1 MTLIEFFDKD
11 TIKNIL
17 SVLTIK
23 PDRIV
28 YIYDSAVTDDK
39 YFAALKKCFK
49 KHLPGIKMEKIPV
62 DINNV
67 RDIYGKAYDVIKK

>member
-28 YIYDSAVTDDK
+28 YIYTTA
-39 YFAALKKCFK
+39 
-49 KHLPGIKMEKIPV
+49 P
-62 DINNV
+62 
-67 RDIYGKAYDVIKK
+67 